1 MSSSSIKMIKE
12 KNKKTILGLI
22 YKNSPIARVD
32 VAKKSG
38 ISKVTVT
45 RIVNEL
51 LSEGIIEESGVDVS
65 TGGRPPVFLKIV
77 PYSRFLFGV
86 DIGAYS
92 MRIGLFDIT
101 RKLIAM
107 KSFDYGEA
115 VSGDEVADNIIQTV
129 REMSSEKN
137 ILLKKIIG
145 AGISVSGI
153 IDYNKGTVLKSYLF
167 KEKHYPLLKKLREH
181 FKFNIVIDN
190 DANVGLVYESWMGKG
205 YNIKNI
211 IFILTRNY
219 VAKDMGLGVG
229 FLFDSRVYR
238 GFGYCAGEVG
248 VASSKSDVSIG
259 LISCDPFSSYEAIP
273 SVEVLAKD
281 ILAGR
286 RQDAETEFYRD
297 LSFDGVIKA
306 GLKGDALALDIIG
319 ALAKSMAPGIGFLV
333 NLLNPEMVVIGGD
346 LAHCGKSFIELINK
360 EVIKYIFEM
369 HRVNLKIEI
378 SSFTEDDSG
387 IQAASFLG
395 LKSLIDI

>member
-77 PYSRFLFGV
+77 PSSRFLFGV

-115 VSGDEVADNIIQTV
+115 VSGDEVAGNIIQTM

-137 ILLKKIIG
+137 IPLKKIIG

-181 FKFNIVIDN
+181 FEFNIVIDN

-205 YNIKNI
+205 YDIKNI

-229 FLFDSRVYR
+229 FLFDGGVYR

-248 VASSKSDVSIG
+248 VASSKSDAGIG
-259 LISCDPFSSYEAIP
+259 SISCDPFSSYEAIP

-286 RQDAETEFYRD
+286 KQNEQTEFYRD

-306 GLKGDALALDIIG
+306 GLNGDTLALDIIG

-333 NLLNPEMVVIGGD
+333 NLLNPEIVVIGGD
-346 LAHCGKSFIELINK
+346 LAHCGKSFIELINR